1 MKFETKSEIIQKR
14 LSIISPLLNL
24 NKEDK
29 RVLIAQIARD
39 QNISERTIYRYLK
52 AYNLQGLEGLCPNY
66 KDTKPY
72 HKRYI
77 RFDELIDYCKSLR
90 KADHHLS
97 IKRIIE
103 SAESAYPN
111 CKGILKRST
120 VQRWLQKDGLDHKS
134 LRVVDELENKKLFLR
149 YRKSNRLD
157 QVQCDFKEFPRG
169 IFIDENGAP
178 CKIYLQICIDNYSK
192 MVLSYSV
199 TTNQK
204 TFVFVECLK
213 SMIKTFG
220 VPKTLLMDNG
230 AAYKN
235 AIITRACE
243 CLGIKAKYCKPYAP
257 ELKGLIERLNYTLND
272 IENQLKLMKNVT
284 YKGAIEIC
292 RARINEYNS
301 TPHSGLDG
309 KSPKE
314 VFYADDTKLKLVS
327 DEVLDFSFKKLIKRS
342 VAKDGSI
349 SYEGKN
355 YIVDTDY
362 VEVGH
367 DVALLTDGTNLE
379 QIISD
384 NKTKP
389 IFLQEIKENVSSSTW
404 KKIYRKPTDDNGDD
418 LRDYGYIL
426 KLLREQ
432 AKRDGCYINEDLFL
446 EQAKKLLFE
455 QEPVSTTKSAQDE
468 ISPLTTLA
476 KFKSKKE

>member
-134 LRVVDELENKKLFLR
+134 LRVVDELEDKKLFLR

-355 YIVDTDY
+355 
-362 VEVGH
+362 
-367 DVALLTDGTNLE
+367 TDGTNLE

>member
-134 LRVVDELENKKLFLR
+134 LRVVDELEDKKLFLR

-292 RARINEYNS
+292 RARINEYNFNMLTQKYQS
-301 TPHSGLDG
+301 
-309 KSPKE
+309 E
-314 VFYADDTKLKLVS
+314 QEEI
-327 DEVLDFSFKKLIKRS
+327 DEKIKAIRLELNTEKQTAEDARKWIELIK
-342 VAKDGSI
+342 
-349 SYEGKN
+349 KN
-355 YIVDTDY
+355 TDPTELTADLLNTLIEKIV
-362 VEVGH
+362 VH
-367 DVALLTDGTNLE
+367 DAAEDEFGFRT
-379 QIISD
+379 
-384 NKTKP
+384 
-389 IFLQEIKENVSSSTW
+389 QEIEIYYRFVG
-404 KKIYRKPTDDNGDD
+404 KI
-418 LRDYGYIL
+418 
-426 KLLREQ
+426 
-432 AKRDGCYINEDLFL
+432 
-446 EQAKKLLFE
+446 
-455 QEPVSTTKSAQDE
+455 DE
-468 ISPLTTLA
+468 
-476 KFKSKKE
+476 

>member
-134 LRVVDELENKKLFLR
+134 LRVVDELEDKKLFLR

-257 ELKGLIERLNYTLND
+257 ELKGLIERLNYTL
-272 IENQLKLMKNVT
+272 
-284 YKGAIEIC
+284 IEIC